1 MKSWVKFPA
10 FALFFLFQIQNVMA
24 CELTIY
30 TYDSIVAHGGL
41 GPEIFPIFEKH
52 TGCKINVL
60 ASGDAV
66 QALSR
71 LELDEK
77 RGKPQGQILLGIDQT
92 LWQRAKPYLER
103 DVSIASPRFAH
114 ESHADEAL
122 GEGFVP
128 YDYGVLAFMA
138 DTTKIKSDALHSIAQ
153 LKDPEWKKKFILE
166 DPRTSTPGLQFVLFT
181 SEVLKDGFSGYWS
194 ALKGQWLAMP
204 EGWSSAY
211 GLFLKGEAPLVWSY
225 TTSQAYHEEK
235 KDDRYKAVLF
245 DEGQP
250 LQIETAMLI
259 KNSYDTP
266 EQKKIALQFLDFLL
280 SGTVQAKVPTTNW
293 MFPVALGTHLPKS
306 FHGVP
311 IPKRV
316 FLNQSSNSGDSEKIL
331 KDWNRAVLQ

>member
-1 MKSWVKFPA
+1 MSRMKFA
-10 FALFFLFQIQNVMA
+10 FALFLLFITQIAAA

-30 TYDSIVAHGGL
+30 TYDSIVAKGGL
-41 GPEIFPIFEKH
+41 GPEIFPIFEKE
-52 TGCKINVL
+52 TGCKIKTL

-71 LELDEK
+71 LEMDEK
-77 RGKPQGQILLGIDQT
+77 RGKPLGQVLFGIDQT

-103 DVSIASPRFAH
+103 DVALAAPRFAH
-114 ESHADEAL
+114 EGHGEEAVK
-122 GEGFVP
+122 EGFVP

-138 DTTKIKSDALHSIAQ
+138 DSEKVPAGALHSISQ

-166 DPRTSTPGLQFVLFT
+166 DPRTSTPGLQFVFLT
-181 SEVLKDGFSGYWS
+181 SEIFKDGMSGFWS
-194 ALKGQWLAMP
+194 SLKGQWLAMS

-225 TTSQAYHEEK
+225 TTSQAYHEEHGEK
-235 KDDRYKAVLF
+235 RYKAVLF

-259 KNSYDTP
+259 KNSTDSE
-266 EQKKIALQFLDFLL
+266 EQKKLALRFLEFLVSAAVQSKIAQ
-280 SGTVQAKVPTTNW
+280 TNW
-293 MFPVALGTHLPKS
+293 MFPIALGTHLPKS
-306 FHGVP
+306 FHSVP
-311 IPKRV
+311 IPKNV
-316 FLNQSSNSGDSEKIL
+316 FLNPSEDSDKIL

>member
-1 MKSWVKFPA
+1 VQVRVKIWA
-10 FALFFLFQIQNVMA
+10 FALFLLFPSLHPIFA

-30 TYDSIVAHGGL
+30 TYDSFVAKGGL
-41 GPEIFPIFEKH
+41 GPEIFPIFEKQS
-52 TGCKINVL
+52 GCKIKVL

-103 DVSIASPRFAH
+103 DIWLASPRFAH
-114 ESHADEAL
+114 EGHGEEAVK
-122 GEGFVP
+122 EGFVP

-138 DTTKIKSDALHSIAQ
+138 DSEKVPSGALHSIAQ

-166 DPRTSTPGLQFVLFT
+166 DPRTSTPGLQFVLLT
-181 SEVLKDGFSGYWS
+181 SEVYKDKFSGFWS
-194 ALKGQWLAMP
+194 ELKGQWLAMP

-225 TTSQAYHEEK
+225 TTSQAYHEEHGEK
-235 KDDRYKAVLF
+235 RYKAILF

-259 KNSYDTP
+259 KDSY
-266 EQKKIALQFLDFLL
+266 ESEAQKKVALSFLEFLV
-280 SGTVQAKVPTTNW
+280 SGTVQSKVAQTNW
-293 MFPVALGTHLPKS
+293 MFPIALGTHLPKS
-306 FHGVP
+306 FHSVP
-311 IPKRV
+311 IPKNV
-316 FLNQSSNSGDSEKIL
+316 FLNSTIDSGKVL
-331 KDWNRAVLQ
+331 QDWNRAVLQ